1 MGRAQQTRFLVHVA
15 DWTEISTDDLK
26 VCVLSNVVARH
37 FEHSEMEIGN
47 WRERPAGDEDD
58 RLLGCILENSLQA
71 LAREAIVVWRAVR
84 AHRGRGGGRWGTG
97 EYVGM
102 SW

>member
-1 MGRAQQTRFLVHVA
+1 MLRTEQPGLFVHVA
-15 DWTEISTDDLK
+15 DGTEVSAQDLEFGI
-26 VCVLSNVVARH
+26 LAGVVNGH

-84 AHRGRGGGRWGTG
+84 AHRGRGGGRWGMG

-102 SW
+102 S